1 MLISKSKQNHFS
13 AFFQENL
20 KSSKKLWNKN
30 NELINKKQK
39 RIDDLFLC
47 KNGVIITKQKKVAN
61 KFNKYFINFAQNLLK
76 DLGESNSKIQD
87 YLKDPNENSF
97 FLKEIEPGEM
107 YKLHQK
113 LNINKRSDI
122 YVISPKV
129 ISYSNLTLFNIKKNS
144 KSVSDANRIYTGN
157 D

>member
-1 MLISKSKQNHFS
+1 M
-13 AFFQENL
+13 
-20 KSSKKLWNKN
+20 
-30 NELINKKQK
+30 
-39 RIDDLFLC
+39 
-47 KNGVIITKQKKVAN
+47 AN

-97 FLKEIEPGEM
+97 FLKEIEPGEI